1 MEEQPFPKD
10 ENLRLILST
19 DQEQWLNQHI
29 RDWRRFAW
37 GMAIVL
43 LVSSTWV
50 TAAAMGAFSRFDE
63 PECIS
68 FVGSA
73 LDEQAQRDEIASS
86 GLQPCPPAGAA
97 QAETGTDWEEVRGMV
112 TLSALVLILLTF
124 LGLLRGLFQLRM
136 YKGYLVDHQ
145 AFLKKYNRE

>member
-1 MEEQPFPKD
+1 MEEQQFPKD

-19 DQEQWLNQHI
+19 DQEQWLNQRI

-43 LVSSTWV
+43 VVSSAWV

-68 FVGSA
+68 FIGST
-73 LDEQAQRDEIASS
+73 LDEQAQRDQIAAS
-86 GLQPCPPAGAA
+86 GLQPCPPPVAV
-97 QAETGTDWEEVRGMV
+97 QAETGTDWQEVRGMV
-112 TLSALVLILLTF
+112 IYAALVLILLSF

-145 AFLKKYNRE
+145 AFLEKYNR